1 VLISATDVGVA
12 LMQVA
17 AERRLDLILDA
28 LHSLP
33 VRQRDRIVA
42 AAPGLVELAT
52 IVRETDV
59 EDDR

>member
-1 VLISATDVGVA
+1 MYLPIGLAAILGFIGVK
-12 LMQVA
+12 
-17 AERRLDLILDA
+17 LILEA
-28 LHSLP
+28 LHALP

-52 IVRETDV
+52 AVRESDL